1 MAAGGTT
8 TLSARFVHHS
18 LEHYLEQIHAL
29 VELNERRNEMTA
41 TSETTEAP
49 YYDPWDVD
57 LNADPYPMFKRLR
70 DEAPLYYNAEHDFYA
85 LSRFDDVNRALVDHQ
100 TFSSA
105 RGVVIEI
112 LKADIEIPPG
122 TLIFEDPP
130 IHDIRRNLLSRAFT
144 PRKMN
149 AIEPLIREFTARCLD
164 PLVGGDQID
173 FVKHLGA
180 VMPLRVVGMLFGIP
194 EHFQKLVID
203 QADNIRTERGEK
215 LDHSEGMTDG
225 QVFAEFIDWRMANPS
240 DDLTSELLEVEFED
254 ETGTTRRLHRD
265 ELLMLMNVVSV
276 AGAETTTR
284 LIGWSGKL
292 LSDHPDQRRR
302 LAADRSLLPGA
313 IEEILRYEPPALQA
327 ARYVTRDVEYYGQ
340 TVPEGSAMLTLI
352 GAANR
357 DDQRFGADAENFDV
371 TRAPRQHVTFGVGAH
386 YCLGNALARL
396 EGRIALDEMLNRFP
410 DWEVDL
416 DNAVFSSSSA
426 VRGWDSMP
434 ARIELVGCQS
444 RRATLVR
451 SDARNSR
458 VRAAGCSRAWR
469 RGRRV
474 RPAPRGR

>member
-1 MAAGGTT
+1 
-8 TLSARFVHHS
+8 
-18 LEHYLEQIHAL
+18 
-29 VELNERRNEMTA
+29 MTA
-41 TSETTEAP
+41 ATPEKTDAP

-70 DEAPLYYNAEHDFYA
+70 DNAPLYYNAEHDFYA

-105 RGVVIEI
+105 KGVVIEI

-164 PLVGGDQID
+164 PLVGCGEID
-173 FVKHLGA
+173 FVKHLGS

-225 QVFAEFIDWRMANPS
+225 HVFAEFIDWRVANPS

-254 ETGTTRRLHRD
+254 ETGITRRLHRD

-302 LAADRSLLPGA
+302 LAADRSLIPGA
-313 IEEILRYEPPALQA
+313 IEEILRFEPPALQA
-327 ARYVTRDVEYYGQ
+327 ARYVTRDVDYYGQ
-340 TVPEGSAMLTLI
+340 TVPAGSAMLTLI

-357 DDQRFGADAENFDV
+357 DDERFGPDAENFNI
-371 TRAPRQHVTFGVGAH
+371 TRPPRQHATFGVGAH

-396 EGRIALDEMLNRFP
+396 EGRIALDEILNRFP
-410 DWEVDL
+410 DWEVDI
-416 DNAVFSSSSA
+416 DKDVFSSSSA

-434 ARIELVGCQS
+434 ARV
-444 RRATLVR
+444 
-451 SDARNSR
+451 
-458 VRAAGCSRAWR
+458 
-469 RGRRV
+469 
-474 RPAPRGR
+474 

>member
-1 MAAGGTT
+1 MTT
-8 TLSARFVHHS
+8 MNSP
-18 LEHYLEQIHAL
+18 
-29 VELNERRNEMTA
+29 
-41 TSETTEAP
+41 TSDV

-70 DEAPLYYNAEHDFYA
+70 DGAPLYYNAEHDFYA

-105 RGVVIEI
+105 KGVVIEI

-149 AIEPLIREFTARCLD
+149 AIEPLIREYTARCLD
-164 PLVGGDQID
+164 PLVGGEQID
-173 FVKHLGA
+173 FVKHLGS

-203 QADNIRTERGEK
+203 EADNIRTERGEK

-225 QVFAEFIDWRMANPS
+225 QVFAEFIDWRVANPS

-292 LSDHPDQRRR
+292 LSDHPDQRRL
-302 LAADRSLLPGA
+302 LAADRSLIPGA
-313 IEEILRYEPPALQA
+313 IEEILRFEPPALQA
-327 ARYVTRDVEYYGQ
+327 ARYVTRDVDYYGQ
-340 TVPEGSAMLTLI
+340 TVPAGSAMLTLI

-357 DDQRFGADAENFDV
+357 DDARFGPDAENFNI
-371 TRAPRQHVTFGVGAH
+371 TRPPRQHVTFGVGAH

-396 EGRIALDEMLNRFP
+396 EGRIALDEILNRFP

-416 DNAVFSSSSA
+416 DAAVFSSSSA

-434 ARIELVGCQS
+434 ARV
-444 RRATLVR
+444 
-451 SDARNSR
+451 
-458 VRAAGCSRAWR
+458 
-469 RGRRV
+469 
-474 RPAPRGR
+474 